1 MKSLDK
7 NKDSSH
13 IQYLDENNL
22 YGWAMY
28 QTLPVSGFKWKKN
41 TSKFNEDFTKNYD
54 ENSNKEYIFKVDV
67 EFPKNLHDLQ
77 NDLPFLPERTKNW

>member
-28 QTLPVSGFKWKKN
+28 QTLPVSGFKWKKKILLN
-41 TSKFNEDFTKNYD
+41 LMKTSQKTMMKIVIKD
-54 ENSNKEYIFKVDV
+54 IFLK
-67 EFPKNLHDLQ
+67 
-77 NDLPFLPERTKNW
+77 